1 MTHPTHPLHQSH
13 ARTIAAHRF
22 QRQAL
27 AAFFVLL
34 LAAAFFAVSV
44 SSASAKM
51 LPGVEF
57 GMSYKDVLKILRKA
71 KHDSKADFTT
81 TIANITLGLDFM
93 HGAPIFTVDTGVI
106 MANAWGYYPMFFYK
120 DKLFG
125 VKRRIN
131 TMREFTSLKNAY
143 PEGRYRFHRFP
154 SYEKQ
159 QRIFLL
165 QTGSLYGFTNHHN
178 DLYLYDEAMRRE
190 IIANVRGSFC
200 WHTKLYS
207 PNLQKFI
214 PNYAQCV
221 EKWQPVSQQLL
232 AEDHK
237 SCQQYCE
244 DTPEMFSSEQCL
256 SICDEAY
263 QQVLRMSAAK

>member
-1 MTHPTHPLHQSH
+1 MTQKTHQSPPV
-13 ARTIAAHRF
+13 ALSLSAHRPR
-22 QRQAL
+22 RQVGP
-27 AAFFVLL
+27 AFFVLL
-34 LAAAFFAVSV
+34 IAAAFFVVSV

-57 GMSYKDVLKILRKA
+57 GMSYKEVRKILRQVKR
-71 KHDSKADFTT
+71 DNRADFTK
-81 TIANITLGLDFM
+81 TITNISLGLDFM
-93 HGAPIFTVDTGVI
+93 HGAPVFTVDTGVT
-106 MANAWGYYPMFFYK
+106 MANTWGYYPMFFYK
-120 DKLFG
+120 DRLFG
-125 VKRRIN
+125 VKRNIN
-131 TMREFTSLKNAY
+131 TMREFTALKNAY
-143 PEGRYRFHRFP
+143 PQGRYRFHRFP
-154 SYEKQ
+154 SYERQ

-165 QTGSLYGFTNHHN
+165 HTNSLYGFTNHHN
-178 DLYLYDEAMRRE
+178 DLYLYDEGMRRE

-214 PNYAQCV
+214 ANYSQCV
-221 EKWQPVSQQLL
+221 ENRPIPAQQL
-232 AEDHK
+232 AEDHQ

-263 QQVLRMSAAK
+263 QEVLRVSAER

>member
-1 MTHPTHPLHQSH
+1 MIHPTHKSYSAALSLS
-13 ARTIAAHRF
+13 AHRAR
-22 QRQAL
+22 RQTTVGL
-27 AAFFVLL
+27 FVLFI
-34 LAAAFFAVSV
+34 AAAFLAVSV

-57 GMSYKDVLKILRKA
+57 GMSYKEVRKILRKV
-71 KHDSKADFTT
+71 KRDNQADFTT

-120 DKLFG
+120 DRLFG
-125 VKRRIN
+125 VKRRIG
-131 TMREFTSLKNAY
+131 TMREFTALNNAY
-143 PEGRYRFHRFP
+143 PQGRYRFHRFP

-165 QTGSLYGFTNHHN
+165 QTDSLYGFTNHHN

-190 IIANVRGSFC
+190 IIANVRGSYC

-214 PNYAQCV
+214 ENYAQCV
-221 EKWQPVSQQLL
+221 ENRPVPQQQLT
-232 AEDHK
+232 EDHQ
-237 SCQQYCE
+237 SCQQYC
-244 DTPEMFSSEQCL
+244 DNTPEMFSSEQCL
-256 SICDEAY
+256 SICDDAY
-263 QQVLRMSAAK
+263 KQVLQTSAEK